1 MDNHD
6 IIHGRKRAAFWAA
19 ISAYAGDMRGAF
31 VAKRLTVAGA
41 GLVAISST
49 AKGWTALVLA
59 AVQGCNVLFV
69 DAAKAADTPH
79 VYPRGVTW
87 QR

>member
-6 IIHGRKRAAFWAA
+6 IIHGRKRAAFGAA

-41 GLVAISST
+41 GLAAISGA
-49 AKGWTALVLA
+49 AKGWTAVVLA
-59 AVQGCNVLFV
+59 AVRGCNVLFV
-69 DAAKAADTPH
+69 NVAKAADTPH